1 MKSGDLVRVTH
12 RDLIYTGRRGGGGN
26 CIGAAGLG
34 EIVMIIDDN
43 EASYNVKILHPVYGP
58 GFVTRAYMEVI
69 SGTG

>member
-1 MKSGDLVRVTH
+1 MKRGDLVRVTY
-12 RDLIYTGRRGGGGN
+12 RDLIYTNRRGGE

-58 GFVTRAYMEVI
+58 GFVTRAYTEVI
-69 SGTG
+69 NEAR